1 MLRKDVQ
8 DHISR
13 NAAKHISLM
22 AAEMQ
27 AVKNV
32 NKTIVADNVKLGQK
46 LNEMFT
52 KVAVLEERCKA
63 QELLNAQ

>member
-1 MLRKDVQ
+1 MLRKDLQ

-32 NKTIVADNVKLGQK
+32 NKTIVADNVKLRQK
-46 LNEMFT
+46 LNDMLK

-63 QELLNAQ
+63 QELLNGQ